1 MSNGPQIVSHGDFDG
16 IVSSSLVGLW
26 TKITF
31 VFFTGPETVRGNQMG
46 PKDVVCDLP
55 HPAREVRA
63 WFDHHPGNIEE
74 ARAMG
79 WSAGEGAAY
88 EAPSAARVIFDHLK
102 DKTTFP
108 PFMAQ
113 TVEAAD
119 RVDSMAYAT
128 IDEWLAETP
137 ENIVNNTI
145 FLPGEELREA
155 RRYLWRLVTI
165 LQEHSLEEVVDF
177 PEVLERHQ
185 RTQEHAHRAAETIA
199 KVGTLAAG
207 GEICVLDF
215 SEMKVTPRFSKNL
228 AYTVFPQASAVLSI
242 SPVVMGGR
250 RTNDLRLSLSL
261 NPFLGGRNMFH
272 NCAAILDQ
280 LQLGGGHAAAAGGKI
295 TSASKE
301 ERLREK
307 ARVVEDIARL
317 WLKQT
322 VANS

>member
-1 MSNGPQIVSHGDFDG
+1 
-16 IVSSSLVGLW
+16 
-26 TKITF
+26 
-31 VFFTGPETVRGNQMG
+31 
-46 PKDVVCDLP
+46 
-55 HPAREVRA
+55 
-63 WFDHHPGNIEE
+63 
-74 ARAMG
+74 MG
-79 WSAGEGAAY
+79 WSVGEGAAY

-102 DKTTFP
+102 ATVNFP

-113 TVEAAD
+113 TIEAAD

-185 RTQEHAHRAAETIA
+185 RTQEHAQRAADTIG
-199 KVGTLAAG
+199 KVGRLVAG
-207 GEICVLDF
+207 GEICVVDF

-228 AYTVFPQASAVLSI
+228 AYTVFPDAHAVLSI
-242 SPVVMGGR
+242 APVVMGGR

-261 NPFLGGRNMFH
+261 NPFLGGRNSFH
-272 NCAAILDQ
+272 DCAAILDQ
-280 LQLGGGHAAAAGGKI
+280 LQLGGGHPAAAGGKI
-295 TSASKE
+295 TSASKDD
-301 ERLREK
+301 RLREK
-307 ARVVEDIARL
+307 ARVVDDIARL
-317 WLKQT
+317 WSKQT
-322 VANS
+322 AAR